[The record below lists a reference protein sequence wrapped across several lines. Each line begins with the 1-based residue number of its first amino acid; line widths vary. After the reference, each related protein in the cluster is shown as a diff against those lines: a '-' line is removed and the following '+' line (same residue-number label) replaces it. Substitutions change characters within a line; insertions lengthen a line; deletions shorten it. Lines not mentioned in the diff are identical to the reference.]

1 MYVQGTCAYQVY
13 LTFSLVSIFGQW
25 FGIILWSKKIRH
37 TLLCPCSEWRVRTL
51 TGNHEANRLGVTS
64 SCTRVSSLVGP
75 VRLQSSIVSVACGNQ
90 WYSTRPVSAC
100 WKSKAT
106 TRCEFVLQ
114 LQLVFEVALTVP
126 WLYENGNLSVFRMW
140 AHQKGPIWL
149 DARAPALEFSG
160 YCFWSWHQLWGSC
173 EGGER
178 SRASVERCFK
188 VLNIFANERV
198 YAAPDL
204 HHTFFI
210 APLQVARSCCDPLP
224 VAQLPHQPSV
234 QVHVFASIA
243 MWLLAAA
250 PCWHLSPDINGSTLS
265 RSPKLLGHFLIIH
278 TFNLA
283 KNTIHHNTTT
293 NKKPFVSDLLLYGEQ
308 VGTIVSAS
316 RGRTPSFSEKTPFV
330 PRGADSSGD
339 TEATDCTATP
349 TYWDGALRMDMDGTT
364 GIAM

>member
-178 SRASVERCFK
+178 SCASEVLKDVSKCLTSLQTNVYMLHLISITLSSLHPFK
-188 VLNIFANERV
+188 
-198 YAAPDL
+198 
-204 HHTFFI
+204 
-210 APLQVARSCCDPLP
+210 LQEVATIPC
-224 VAQLPHQPSV
+224 QLPNSRTNLQCRYTSLP
-234 QVHVFASIA
+234 A
-243 MWLLAAA
+243 LL
-250 PCWHLSPDINGSTLS
+250 CGSWPQRLA
-265 RSPKLLGHFLIIH
+265 G
-278 TFNLA
+278 TF
-283 KNTIHHNTTT
+283 
-293 NKKPFVSDLLLYGEQ
+293 P
-308 VGTIVSAS
+308 
-316 RGRTPSFSEKTPFV
+316 
-330 PRGADSSGD
+330 
-339 TEATDCTATP
+339 P
-349 TYWDGALRMDMDGTT
+349 T
-364 GIAM
+364 